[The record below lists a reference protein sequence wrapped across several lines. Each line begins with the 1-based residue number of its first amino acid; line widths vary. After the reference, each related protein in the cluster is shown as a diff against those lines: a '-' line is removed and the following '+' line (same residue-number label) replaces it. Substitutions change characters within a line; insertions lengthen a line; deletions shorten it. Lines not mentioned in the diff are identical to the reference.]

1 MSRREDF
8 LREVMRQGQE
18 IATLRA
24 ALAERD
30 ARIAALTELLRET
43 YPYLPLA
50 VSLAEE
56 LAEMFPDIARP
67 YDRTYPCTS
76 DQFTHTY
83 HYPHGDEGDA

>member
-1 MSRREDF
+1 M
-8 LREVMRQGQE
+8 EVTKEQYTIDG
-18 IATLRA
+18 LVA

-30 ARIAALTELLRET
+30 ARIAALTELLREA

-67 YDRTYPCTS
+67 QDRTYPCTS
-76 DQFTHTY
+76 DQYTHTH
-83 HYPHGDEGDA
+83 HYPHGDEGDTP